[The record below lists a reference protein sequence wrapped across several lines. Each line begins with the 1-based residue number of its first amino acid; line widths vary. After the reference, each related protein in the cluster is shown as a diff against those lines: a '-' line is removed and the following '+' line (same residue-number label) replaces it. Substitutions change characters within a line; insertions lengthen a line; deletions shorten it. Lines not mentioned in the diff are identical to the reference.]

1 MHLSRTEIF
10 VKERELALRS
20 YEEQRLLAL
29 EAARLGTWE
38 LDVADGVVHVDERGR
53 ELLSLDQP
61 SASIEAAMAR
71 VHPDDRPLVERA
83 MTRALHPGSDGRYDV
98 EYRVLPAPV
107 RAPASAAPALAPEER
122 WVHATGRALFQDQV
136 GACDAAR
143 LVAVIADR
151 SEARRAAAQAARL
164 AAIVDQCDD
173 AIIRQLRDGT
183 ITDWNA
189 AAERIF
195 GHRAGEAVGRSID
208 IIAPPERPDEPLQLI
223 QRCWQGEDIRGF
235 ETVRVTRDG
244 RRLDVAVTMS
254 AIRSAGGEVIAVST
268 IDRDITAQKR
278 QAEAL
283 RAAQELRERHLVE
296 LDAVLDQMTEGVVVF
311 DPGGN
316 LVHMNPAALAIHG
329 FEDLTELRLHLDQLP
344 AFFELFDLDGQRLS
358 TERWPIGRV
367 LRGETF
373 SAYEVRVRRRDT
385 GKTWIG
391 SYGGILV
398 RDRAGQPLRAV
409 VTLRDVTERQEA
421 ERALQDA
428 RKAAEAASRAKSE
441 FLANMSH
448 ELRTPMTAILG
459 YADLLGQRLHDAEAL
474 QHLETIRRNGHFLL
488 ELLNDILDLSRIEA
502 GRMEIERERFR
513 PDALLAEVCSLMA
526 VRAQAKQIAL
536 AMEIESELPQ
546 TIESD
551 PTRLRQILINL
562 IGNAIKFTEH
572 GSVRVVTC
580 LLAEREALR
589 IAVID
594 TGIGM
599 SVAQQ
604 QRLFQAFSQGDSTVA
619 RRYGGSGLGL
629 IISRRLIAMLGGEIR
644 VESALDQGS
653 TFEITVPTGALA
665 GVPRIRPEQARLL
678 SPAVATAAPDTA
690 ANAVLRATARMASP
704 EPAAVLSAEAAARL
718 TCRVLV
724 VDDQDDVRN
733 LVRYE
738 LARAGAAVSS
748 VSDGQQAL
756 DLVLQAERSGAAID
770 VVLLDMQM
778 PLLDGYDTARKLRA
792 AGFQGAIVALTASAM
807 QGDRER
813 CLEAGCDDYASKP
826 LDVRRL
832 VELVSGLAQPAPAPP
847 SRQRAGCSV
856 LVVDDNPDVREA
868 LQMLLELRGHTVT
881 TAGSG
886 SAALEISAA
895 QQPDVV
901 VLDLGLPDISGL
913 EVATQIRSNPAL
925 GSTVLIALSGRDQP
939 EDVKRSRAAGFDHHL
954 VKPARTEALE
964 RLFPRRDPQPR
975 PA

>member
-1 MHLSRTEIF
+1 LSRTEIYA
-10 VKERELALRS
+10 KQRELALRS
-20 YEEQRLLAL
+20 SEEQRLLAL
-29 EAARLGTWE
+29 EAAHLGTWE
-38 LDVADGVVHVDERGR
+38 LEVAAGLVHVDDRGR
-53 ELLSLDQP
+53 ELLAFDQL
-61 SASIEAAMAR
+61 SSGIEAAMAR
-71 VHPDDRPLVERA
+71 VHPDDRSQVEGA
-83 MTRALHPGSDGRYDV
+83 IARALHPGSDGRYDV
-98 EYRVLPAPV
+98 EYRVLPAPASV
-107 RAPASAAPALAPEER
+107 APAAAPDER
-122 WVHATGRALFQDQV
+122 WVHATGRALFQDRV
-136 GACDAAR
+136 GDAAR

-151 SEARRAAAQAARL
+151 TEARRAAAQVARL
-164 AAIVDQCDD
+164 AAIVAQCED

-195 GHRAGEAVGRSID
+195 GHRAGEVVGRSIT

-235 ETVRVTRDG
+235 ETVRVASDG
-244 RRLDVAVTMS
+244 RRMDIAVTMS
-254 AIRSAGGEVIAVST
+254 AIRSPGGEVIAVST
-268 IDRDITAQKR
+268 IERDITAQKR
-278 QAEAL
+278 QEQAL
-283 RAAQELRERHLVE
+283 RAAQETRDRHLAE

-311 DPGGN
+311 APEGN

-329 FEDLTELRLHLDQLP
+329 FEDAAAVRLHLDQLS
-344 AFFELFDLDGQRLS
+344 ALFEISDLDGRPLPI
-358 TERWPIGRV
+358 ERWPIGRV
-367 LRGETF
+367 LRGETLT
-373 SAYEVRVRRRDT
+373 AYEVRVRRVDT

-391 SYGGILV
+391 SYGGVMV

-421 ERALQDA
+421 ERALQEA
-428 RKAAEAASRAKSE
+428 RQAAEAASRAKSE

-459 YADLLGQRLHDAEAL
+459 YADLLGQRLHDPEPL

-502 GRMEIERERFR
+502 GRMEIEHERFR

-526 VRAQAKQIAL
+526 VRAQSKQIQL
-536 AMEIESELPQ
+536 AMEVETALPQ

-572 GSVRVVTC
+572 GSVRVVTS
-580 LLAEREALR
+580 LLEDREALR

-629 IISRRLIAMLGGEIR
+629 IISRRLIAMLGGEIH

-665 GVPRIRPEQARLL
+665 SVPRIRPEQARVV

-690 ANAVLRATARMASP
+690 ANAVLRATSRMASP
-704 EPAAVLSAEAAARL
+704 ELAESPAPRL

-733 LVRYE
+733 LVQHE
-738 LARAGAAVSS
+738 LERTGAEVLS
-748 VSDGQQAL
+748 VPDGQQAL
-756 DLVLQAERSGAAID
+756 DLVLQAGRSGAGID

-778 PLLDGYDTARKLRA
+778 PLLDGYDTARRLRA
-792 AGFQGAIVALTASAM
+792 AGFHGAIIALTAHAM
-807 QGDRER
+807 HGDRER
-813 CLEAGCDDYASKP
+813 CLAAGCDDYASKP
-826 LDVRRL
+826 LDIGKL
-832 VELVSGLAQPAPAPP
+832 IELVARLAQPAPAP
-847 SRQRAGCSV
+847 RQRAGCSV

-881 TAGSG
+881 TAGTG
-886 SAALEISAA
+886 RAALEASAALRPE
-895 QQPDVV
+895 VV

-913 EVATQIRSNPAL
+913 EVAAQIRSNPEL

-939 EDVKRSRAAGFDHHL
+939 EDVKLSRAAGFDHHL

-964 RLFPRRDPQPR
+964 RLFPRRDPQHRTGPQPTLD